1 MGRTGG
7 ELLGGCW
14 KNGRNHNWC
23 SHFDQNYSELFRI
36 ILSEKPRKKRQHPP
50 SKSCEQLKC
59 GLVVTL
65 FDNLPAG
72 LRRFGLFCVVF
83 FFGTSLLKVQLPPPP
98 QKPSKKGFFLKKKK
112 KKKKKK

>member
-36 ILSEKPRKKRQHPP
+36 ILSEKPRKKRQPHPP

-59 GLVVTL
+59 GFVVTS

-83 FFGTSLLKVQLPPPP
+83 FFWNLPAEGSTS
-98 QKPSKKGFFLKKKK
+98 PSPSETF
-112 KKKKKK
+112 